1 MSWFTLYNFQP
12 FIWCEDEGAKGIDA
26 DIIAELFQRLGRT
39 YTIRSLPWKRALG
52 YTQDGDADGTIAAFK
67 TPEREAYAQFLEQPL
82 HFSTYSVFVK
92 KGDEFSFE
100 TVEGLYGKTI
110 GINAEYSVSP
120 TFDAAVQAGQIVV
133 EEVKETEQNTR
144 KLLARRIDAMINNRH
159 VTLYTAKTL
168 GLSEGIVPLSRPVQ
182 EPRLSYLMISHAA
195 EIEQKAE
202 LIQQLNQ
209 VLNEMW
215 QDGTVDTITS

>member
-1 MSWFTLYNFQP
+1 M
-12 FIWCEDEGAKGIDA
+12 
-26 DIIAELFQRLGRT
+26 
-39 YTIRSLPWKRALG
+39 
-52 YTQDGDADGTIAAFK
+52 
-67 TPEREAYAQFLEQPL
+67 
-82 HFSTYSVFVK
+82 
-92 KGDEFSFE
+92 
-100 TVEGLYGKTI
+100 
-110 GINAEYSVSP
+110 
-120 TFDAAVQAGQIVV
+120 V